1 MLFSRRGF
9 VYHADMNLPVVIAPS
24 ILSADFAEL
33 GAGLAAIEASGAE
46 WVHLDVMDGHFVPN
60 ITFGPQTVADLR
72 RRTSLTL
79 DVHLMIDNP
88 REYVEQ
94 FVRAGAD
101 LVTFHL
107 ETATHAHRLIQHI
120 RELGA
125 KPGIAIV
132 PSTPTAA
139 LTEVL
144 ALVDLVLVMTVNP
157 GFGGQ
162 SIIPRCLEK
171 VRQLDRARRDANLGY
186 RISVD
191 GGINAQTS
199 GQARD
204 AGADV
209 LVSGSAFFA
218 AAAPEHYV
226 RDLRGVGIA

>member
-9 VYHADMNLPVVIAPS
+9 VYHAHMNLPVVIAPS
-24 ILSADFAEL
+24 ILSADFAQL

-107 ETATHAHRLIQHI
+107 EAATHAHRLIQHI

-144 ALVDLVLVMTVNP
+144 GLVDLVLVMTVNP

-199 GQARD
+199 SQARD